1 MKKILIIDDDELVA
15 KTYQQKLKS
24 AGYEVH
30 VAPDGTA
37 GLARLKE
44 LAPDLVVLDLM
55 LPGISGFEVLA
66 LIRKDSRYSKVPVL
80 LLSNHYIETGS
91 NDEIDAGL
99 NRSMVKAETTP
110 TKVVE
115 VVTEMLTF
123 SERMRSNPLQR
134 ARDRF
139 CASVVEVIAPMRSS
153 LQSIARAQGA
163 DPDAFRVIK
172 GHAETITAAA
182 AELALGRISHLTSAL
197 AGLSQQLAE
206 RPLNSTASTSRTI
219 AGALDALDH
228 LARAGLSAENLAAPL
243 GLIVEDERVSQQI
256 VRTALDRSQIRSIL
270 TDSGEFALQLL
281 ELNKFDV
288 IFLDVTLPG
297 INGYQVCTAL
307 RKLQY
312 HSATPVIFIT
322 ALKEFEAR
330 AQSILSGAND
340 LIAKPA
346 SVSELAVKGL
356 THVIKVK

>member
-1 MKKILIIDDDELVA
+1 MKKILIIDDDEIVA
-15 KTYQQKLKS
+15 KTYQLKLKS
-24 AGYEVH
+24 TGFEV
-30 VAPDGTA
+30 AISPDGTQ
-37 GLARLKE
+37 GLAKLHE
-44 LAPDLVVLDLM
+44 FVPDLVILDLM
-55 LPGISGFEVLA
+55 LPGISGFDVLA
-66 LIRKDSRYSKVPVL
+66 AIRKDLHFSKLPVL
-80 LLSNHYIETGS
+80 LLSNHYLEAGS
-91 NDEIDAGL
+91 NTEIEAGL

-115 VVTEMLTF
+115 VITEMLAL

-134 ARDRF
+134 ARERF
-139 CASVVEVIAPMRSS
+139 CASVIEAIAPMRLS
-153 LQSIARAQGA
+153 LQSVARAQGA

-182 AELALGRISHLTSAL
+182 AELALSRISHLTSAL

-219 AGALDALDH
+219 AGAMDALDH
-228 LARAGLSAENLAAPL
+228 LARAGLAAENMAAPL

-256 VRTALDRSQIRSIL
+256 IRTALDRSQIRSIL

-281 ELNKFDV
+281 ELNRFDV

-307 RKLQY
+307 RKL
-312 HSATPVIFIT
+312 HLHTATPVIFIT

-346 SVSELAVKGL
+346 SVSELAVKAL
-356 THVIKVK
+356 THVIKAK

>member
-1 MKKILIIDDDELVA
+1 MKKILIVDDDEVVA
-15 KTYQQKLKS
+15 RTYKLKLNS
-24 AGYEVH
+24 AGFEVAI
-30 VAPDGTA
+30 APDGTA
-37 GLARLKE
+37 GLARIKE
-44 LAPDLVVLDLM
+44 FVPDLVILDLM

-66 LIRKDSRYSKVPVL
+66 LIRKDKHFAKLPVL

-91 NDEIDAGL
+91 NEEIEAGL

-110 TKVVE
+110 TNVVE
-115 VVTEMLTF
+115 VVTEMLAV

-139 CASVVEVIAPMRSS
+139 CISVVESIGPMRAS

-163 DPDAFRVIK
+163 DPEAFRIIK

-182 AELALGRISHLTSAL
+182 AELALSRISHLTSAL
-197 AGLSQQLAE
+197 AGLAQQLAE

-281 ELNKFDV
+281 E
-288 IFLDVTLPG
+288 
-297 INGYQVCTAL
+297 
-307 RKLQY
+307 
-312 HSATPVIFIT
+312 
-322 ALKEFEAR
+322 
-330 AQSILSGAND
+330 
-340 LIAKPA
+340 
-346 SVSELAVKGL
+346 
-356 THVIKVK
+356 